1 MADILST
8 QMLVFLQV
16 THDDI
21 PTLKRDRSLRQRV
34 ADTFSKKTTPPSCTS
49 GVVQTV
55 TVQGKICTV
64 VYILHTVSTPCRPV
78 HLPPPFSVEYFSS
91 LVGICLS
98 IVFSVIYIISRSKI
112 QSLHSK

>member
-1 MADILST
+1 MRTAYVDLYLEHEGPSMADILST

-49 GVVQTV
+49 AVVQTV
-55 TVQGKICTV
+55 TVQGKI
-64 VYILHTVSTPCRPV
+64 
-78 HLPPPFSVEYFSS
+78 
-91 LVGICLS
+91 G
-98 IVFSVIYIISRSKI
+98 
-112 QSLHSK
+112 

>member
-34 ADTFSKKTTPPSCTS
+34 ADKFSKKTIPPSCTS

-55 TVQGKICTV
+55 TVQGRI
-64 VYILHTVSTPCRPV
+64 HT
-78 HLPPPFSVEYFSS
+78 L
-91 LVGICLS
+91 
-98 IVFSVIYIISRSKI
+98 IYIILLDKVEVG
-112 QSLHSK
+112 HYAM